1 MLSEEKIIDFKKK
14 INQQYVDEIIQTEAY
29 TDLEQ
34 CFVTLESEP
43 ITLSPIFFLVISHIE
58 TIREN
63 KINDSSKLSMAK
75 FVARCNQKVAD
86 FDGKIKTLIS
96 NCKTEKELFD
106 LLLMLTILI
115 KKSKKQDQYKKS

>member
-1 MLSEEKIIDFKKK
+1 MLSEEKIIEFKNK
-14 INQQYVDEIIQTEAY
+14 INQQYVDEIIQTETY

-34 CFVTLESEP
+34 CFVALESEP
-43 ITLSPIFFLVISHIE
+43 IMLSPIFFLVISHIE
-58 TIREN
+58 AIREN
-63 KINDSSKLSMAK
+63 EINDSSKLSMAK
-75 FVARCNQKVAD
+75 FVAHCNQKVAD
-86 FDGKIKTLIS
+86 FDEKIKTLIS